1 MESLENSLISEDES
15 AKMDAL
21 LANPQK
27 SIQVQDLTEKLG
39 GNAAKLVDNLDQLEI
54 IEELTESFNDDIRD
68 NIDQIE
74 VIVDLAENYN
84 KDVKKWKNLQG
95 IHPRPKLSEI

>member
-1 MESLENSLISEDES
+1 
-15 AKMDAL
+15 MDAL

-27 SIQVQDLTEKLG
+27 SIKVQDLTEKLG

-74 VIVDLAENYN
+74 VIDLAEEYN
-84 KDVKKWKNLQG
+84 KDVEKMEKIFRNPSKA
-95 IHPRPKLSEI
+95 KLSEI